1 MPESPVVLVHGIW
14 NLRAGRTREQAAADL
29 TEAWRPRLAAGCR
42 AAGLGHE
49 TPPQLVAAYYADL
62 LDPLAQG
69 DDDALDQLSP
79 EEQDALLRWLI
90 ELGLP
95 TELAQGSLTA
105 PLRQGMDWL
114 ARKRGGG
121 SAARVMTSVL
131 REVYAY
137 LTRPALRERVRAAVA
152 ETIVRHRPKVVVAH
166 SLGSVVTYEALH
178 AGGHQ
183 VDLLVT
189 LGSPLGLPGSVFEGL
204 DPEPVG
210 GRGARPP
217 GVGRW
222 VNIADIGD
230 VVAVPRRLGDRFPVD
245 LHDEVNLGKID
256 FHTLGGYLSC
266 APTAAAIMA
275 YAL

>member
-1 MPESPVVLVHGIW
+1 MPESPVVMVHGIW

-29 TEAWRPRLAAGCR
+29 AEAWRPRLAAGCQ

-49 TPPQLVAAYYADL
+49 TTPRLVAAYYADV
-62 LDPLAQG
+62 LDPLVQG
-69 DDDALDQLSP
+69 DDDALDQLTP
-79 EEQDALLRWLI
+79 AEEEALLRWLI

-95 TELAQGSLTA
+95 DELAQGSLTA

-114 ARKRGGG
+114 ARRRGGE
-121 SAARVMTSVL
+121 SLTRVMTAVL

-137 LTRPALRERVRAAVA
+137 LTRPALRVRVRDVVA
-152 ETIVRHRPKVVVAH
+152 EAIDRHRPQVVVAH

-178 AGGHQ
+178 AGGQQ

-204 DPEPVG
+204 DPEPVD

-222 VNIADIGD
+222 VNIADVGD

-245 LHDEVNLGKID
+245 LHDEVNLGTVD

-275 YAL
+275 YAG